1 MSRHPTHNH
10 DTGHN
15 ASHIATGRHGVL
27 NTSLWRGL
35 LLATLACT
43 LAACAGSLCMP
54 GGTLC
59 AAPLQRADAAGRLQQ
74 LDVQF
79 RDETFTA
86 LVQIEWP
93 APAETLQL
101 AAVTPGGQTLY
112 QLGYDGRRL
121 HWQPGALPL
130 PLQGLP
136 VLLDFQLAFWP
147 LAALPASWEVRE
159 FSETD
164 GSGAP
169 RRVRERWQQGRLDT
183 RVEFGEIIIIDH
195 PQQQLQLQIRVLE

>member
-1 MSRHPTHNH
+1 MKRTNQVMQRVAPT
-10 DTGHN
+10 TRMKTFGQ
-15 ASHIATGRHGVL
+15 
-27 NTSLWRGL
+27 SLRW
-35 LLATLACT
+35 LLAAMLLFT

-54 GGTLC
+54 GRDALC

-86 LVQIEWP
+86 LVQIEWQ
-93 APAETLQL
+93 APADQLQL
-101 AAVTPGGQTLY
+101 AAITPGGQTLY
-112 QLGYDGRRL
+112 QLGYDGQRL
-121 HWQPGALPL
+121 HWQTGALPL

-147 LAALPASWEVRE
+147 LAALPASWQVRE
-159 FSETD
+159 FSESD
-164 GSGAP
+164 GAGGQ
-169 RRVRERWQQGRLDT
+169 RRVRERWQQGKLDT
-183 RVEFGEIIIIDH
+183 RVEFGELIVIDH